1 MVLKYLKDRCLRS
14 RFVKNQ
20 DGNIAVVFGLSA
32 TVIIG
37 CMGAAMDFSTLSNA
51 EARGQA
57 IADQTALAAAVFVK
71 TNGREPTPPLPV
83 GEGETPE
90 PEEGYLDDDYR
101 TYTAA
106 ELGYEFKGWVE
117 GGADNVTVSVNYD
130 GTAKEAIVTVTGRT
144 VPTFMQILG
153 KKSMD
158 FKSKATAK
166 YEDYEFYDPASV
178 LMVLDNSGSM
188 AFDDKPLI
196 EDENESDK
204 TKWDAQPGAIPRL
217 TALKNNAKEFMAS
230 LGNLVGDQTDN
241 SDKVLRTGMLAY
253 NTQTITSR
261 TVQMDW
267 QTDATEASIDRMV
280 ALGGT
285 NSAPPVNLARTL
297 MSTED
302 QTHINMHGEDPL
314 KFLIFMTDG
323 VNSTD
328 QIVWEPKED
337 TGQWRGTIR
346 TCWRSWWRR
355 YCRTFIDTVESEN
368 EPNYGWNWEEG
379 KWTNRDNFLTNTD
392 CTAMKNDGVKIYTIG
407 FALQAGWYDHN
418 DYFSDDK
425 PVKTSK
431 SIRDQAYSFLSDC
444 ASEPATFLTAEN
456 SAELDQAFERIGNDI
471 MTEIIRLSN

>member
-1 MVLKYLKDRCLRS
+1 MFKYRES
-14 RFVKNQ
+14 RRLLNRFRENK
-20 DGNIAVVFGLSA
+20 DGNVAMMFGVSA

-51 EARGQA
+51 EARSQS
-57 IADQTALAAAVFVK
+57 IADQTALTAAIFVK
-71 TNGREPTPPLPV
+71 TNGREPTPPPPV

-106 ELGYEFKGWVE
+106 ELGHEFKGWVE
-117 GGADNVTVSVNYD
+117 GGAENVTVTVNYD
-130 GTAKEAIVTVTGRT
+130 GTAKEATVTVKGKT
-144 VPTFMQILG
+144 VPTFMQIFGKNSLG
-153 KKSMD
+153 FEST
-158 FKSKATAK
+158 AVAK

-196 EDENESDK
+196 EDEDEPDK
-204 TKWDAQPGAIPRL
+204 TKWEAQPNAAPRL
-217 TALKNNAKEFMAS
+217 TALQNNASAFIDS
-230 LGNLVGDQTDN
+230 LGQLVGDQTND
-241 SDKVLRTGMLAY
+241 SDKALRTGMLAY
-253 NTQTITSR
+253 NANIISNR
-261 TVQMDW
+261 TVPMDW
-267 QTDATEASIDRMV
+267 QTEDTKTSIDRMV

-285 NSAPPVNLARTL
+285 NSAPPVNLARTW
-297 MSTED
+297 MATED
-302 QTHINMHGEDPL
+302 ETHLAIHGEDPL

-323 VNSTD
+323 VNST
-328 QIVWEPKED
+328 QQLVWEPKEN

-346 TCWRSWWRR
+346 TCWWYRWRR

-418 DYFSDDK
+418 DYFSDPK
-425 PVKTSK
+425 PVETTED
-431 SIRDQAYSFLSDC
+431 IRNQAYSFLADC
-444 ASEPATFLTAEN
+444 ASEPSTFLTAEN
-456 SAELDQAFERIGNDI
+456 ASELDQAFRRIGEDI
-471 MTEIIRLSN
+471 QTEVIRLSN